1 MKNRLNIIR
10 YLTNS
15 THDELNTIE
24 EYNNCK
30 REAELERRS
39 QASEVG
45 EELANR
51 EYFDYMWR
59 YEHKYGA
66 GNKQKVKD
74 NLKMIRRIT
83 LEIEKEL

>member
-15 THDELNTIE
+15 TYDELNTIE
-24 EYNNCK
+24 EYNNFK
-30 REAELERRS
+30 KEAELERRS
-39 QASEVG
+39 QTSEIG
-45 EELANR
+45 EQLADR
-51 EYFDYMWR
+51 KYFDDMWH
-59 YEHKYGA
+59 YERKYGA